1 MVKELDGSES
11 DWGYTKGKLGA
22 NAILAVSIALC
33 KAGAEQQDKPL
44 YRYIADMAGVTEPT
58 MPVPAFNII
67 NGGEHAGNKLAMQEF
82 MILPTG
88 AGSFTEAIKMASE
101 TYHNLKKI
109 IAAKYGKDSTSVGDE
124 GGFAPNVLDAKEA
137 LDLVVEA
144 IDAAGY
150 EGKIEIGMDVA
161 ASEFHTEDGM
171 YDLDFKSTGEEKDE
185 KLKMTGEQLNDTY
198 VRPHTHH
205 LSRPFKCHSSTQI
218 SSP

>member
-109 IAAKYGKDSTSVGDE
+109 IAAKYGKVS
-124 GGFAPNVLDAKEA
+124 A
-137 LDLVVEA
+137 
-144 IDAAGY
+144 
-150 EGKIEIGMDVA
+150 
-161 ASEFHTEDGM
+161 
-171 YDLDFKSTGEEKDE
+171 
-185 KLKMTGEQLNDTY
+185 Q
-198 VRPHTHH
+198 
-205 LSRPFKCHSSTQI
+205 
-218 SSP
+218 